1 MFFCLIFL
9 LNQLQVSP
17 DSSIL
22 EASSEPIDSLISAI
36 SPPTEVVAFDIPND
50 RGGAIRVEWTPS
62 SEDSIISRYEI
73 FRAEGEE
80 YKSIGTAMW
89 GSNKYEDKDVTNGKE
104 YNYKVRAIVAGIGD
118 VYMDS
123 EIAGPVI
130 SSAQWF
136 HRGRWNALI
145 LGMIVCCLSL
155 LYIWKA
161 KRGEPLFIR
170 KISGL
175 EAVDDAVGR
184 ATEMGRPILYLTGL
198 MDMSD
203 ISTIASLS
211 ILKRVANRAAFYN
224 TPLIVPAYDPIVM
237 SAAQEIVKQAH
248 LEIGRP
254 DTYDESR
261 IFFLTSSQFGYA
273 AGVDGIILREKPG
286 AIFLQGYFF
295 AESLILAETGASV
308 GAIQIAGTPATSQLP
323 FFVASCDYTLI
334 GEEMYAASSYLSR
347 EPTLLGSIKGEDYS
361 KMIIMILIG
370 IGVLLATLSSF
381 GILENIAS
389 QFINWFTPV

>member
-1 MFFCLIFL
+1 MFFWIFL
-9 LNQLQVSP
+9 FGQIQELPFQDLEISSP
-17 DSSIL
+17 DGVRVFDTPNDKGSSITIEWEL
-22 EASSEPIDSLISAI
+22 S
-36 SPPTEVVAFDIPND
+36 PND
-50 RGGAIRVEWTPS
+50 SVV
-62 SEDSIISRYEI
+62 SRYEI
-73 FRAEGEE
+73 FRSDGEE
-80 YKSIGTAMW
+80 YKSVGIAIS
-89 GSNKYEDKDVTNGKE
+89 GSNRYEDKDVVDGKE
-104 YNYKVRAIVAGIGD
+104 YWYRVTAIADGE
-118 VYMDS
+118 YADS
-123 EIAGPVI
+123 EVMGPVV

-136 HRGRWNALI
+136 HHGRWNALI
-145 LGMIVCCLSL
+145 LGIIVCGLAL
-155 LYIWKA
+155 WYIGEA
-161 KRGEPLFIR
+161 KRGNPLFIR

-211 ILKRVANRAAFYN
+211 ILKRVANRAAFHN
-224 TPLIVPAYDPIVM
+224 TPLIVPAYEPIVM

-248 LEIGRP
+248 LEVGRP

-261 IFFLTSSQFGYA
+261 IFYLTSSQFGYA
-273 AGVDGIILREKPG
+273 AGVDGIMLRERPG
-286 AIFLQGYFF
+286 AVFLQGYFF
-295 AESLILAETGASV
+295 AESLILAETGASI

-361 KMIIMILIG
+361 KMIIIIA
-370 IGVLLATLSSF
+370 IGVGILLATLSSF
-381 GILENIAS
+381 GLLKGLTS
-389 QFINWFTPV
+389 QFINWFAPA